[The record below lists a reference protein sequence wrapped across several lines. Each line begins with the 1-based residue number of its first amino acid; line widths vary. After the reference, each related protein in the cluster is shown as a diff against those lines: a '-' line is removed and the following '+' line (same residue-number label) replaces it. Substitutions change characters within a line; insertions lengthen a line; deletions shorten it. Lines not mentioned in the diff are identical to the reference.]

1 MVAGRIGV
9 PLGLRMQ
16 HMAELAQL
24 TVIEFTK
31 QQFLFYFYARRV
43 VFRLWP
49 IKPQRGLVPL
59 LLLSLTVG
67 PLVVGLGRHRWEA
80 GIRLVTGDIICQE
93 WASDLWYWG

>member
-1 MVAGRIGV
+1 
-9 PLGLRMQ
+9 MQ
-16 HMAELAQL
+16 PMAESAQL

-31 QQFLFYFYARRV
+31 QQFLFYFYARR

-80 GIRLVTGDIICQE
+80 GIRLDIICQD
-93 WASDLWYWG
+93 WAI